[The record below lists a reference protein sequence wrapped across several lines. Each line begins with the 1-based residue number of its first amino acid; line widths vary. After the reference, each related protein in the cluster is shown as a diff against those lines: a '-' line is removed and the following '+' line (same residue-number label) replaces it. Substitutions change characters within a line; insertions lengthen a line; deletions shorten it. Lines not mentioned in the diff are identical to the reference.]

1 MKKLVQTLWACS
13 LLACVPAV
21 FAGEVKTTSPDGRLS
36 VVVQYGEGAPLT
48 WQVQRDGRPVV
59 GVSPLGLVI
68 GGKNIAAGVR
78 PPEPRYRCGSMRV
91 IRFTVSMPRL
101 ATAVTRR
108 LIPLRG
114 AGIGYE
120 LIVRS
125 YDDGAAVRS
134 PDRFEAETSPRSRA
148 DCMESACHGSLFLGA
163 LFDRLRKPA
172 SGVCASE
179 YSRRRKHWSIR

>member
-21 FAGEVKTTSPDGRLS
+21 FAGEVKTISPDGRLS

-78 PPEPRYRCGSMRV
+78 SAGTPEQMR
-91 IRFTVSMPRL
+91 IDESYTV
-101 ATAVTRR
+101 
-108 LIPLRG
+108 
-114 AGIGYE
+114 
-120 LIVRS
+120 
-125 YDDGAAVRS
+125 
-134 PDRFEAETSPRSRA
+134 
-148 DCMESACHGSLFLGA
+148 
-163 LFDRLRKPA
+163 
-172 SGVCASE
+172 
-179 YSRRRKHWSIR
+179 

>member
-78 PPEPRYRCGSMRV
+78 SAGTPVQMRIDESYPVYGVHAQARNRCNE
-91 IRFTVSMPRL
+91 TV
-101 ATAVTRR
+101 
-108 LIPLRG
+108 IPLRG

-120 LIVRS
+120 LIVRM
-125 YDDGAAVRS
+125 GR
-134 PDRFEAETSPRSRA
+134 RFVT
-148 DCMESACHGSLFLGA
+148 GSLRSGNF
-163 LFDRLRKPA
+163 A
-172 SGVCASE
+172 SIES
-179 YSRRRKHWSIR
+179 